1 MTVAL
6 VTGVAGQDGGY
17 LAQQLLAAGTEVH
30 GLVHRPLE
38 ALLPTRPWLAE
49 ITCHRGD
56 VTDTEGTAA
65 LIRELRPDRIFNL
78 AGDSSVGRSWR
89 TPERTGAVCGVAVPA
104 MLAAAGELADRGRD
118 VRFVQ
123 ASSAEIFGNPAQPR
137 QDERTPIQPINPY
150 GAAKAYAHVMC
161 RIYRDRGLHV
171 SSMVLYP
178 HESPRRSPAF
188 VSRTITAGVVDIVR
202 GRRDHLELGN
212 VSARRDWGWAPEVVQ
227 AMIRAAEQ
235 PVGDDYV
242 IATGVAHSVE
252 EFVARAFA
260 EVGIAD
266 WRPLVRTDPARL
278 RPRDAA
284 ELCGDAGRARLLLAW
299 HPTVGFDELVRRLV
313 DAALH
318 ASTQAPLA
326 VLT

>member
-30 GLVHRPLE
+30 GLVHRPL
-38 ALLPTRPWLAE
+38 ADLLPSRPWLSDV
-49 ITCHRGD
+49 TLHRGD
-56 VTDTEGTAA
+56 VTDTDGTAD
-65 LIRELRPDRIFNL
+65 LIRRVRPARIYNL
-78 AGDSSVGRSWR
+78 AGDSSVGRSWL

-104 MLAAAGELADRGRD
+104 MLAAAGALTDQGHD

-123 ASSAEIFGNPAQPR
+123 AGSAEMFGNPTRPR
-137 QDERTPIQPINPY
+137 QDEHTPILPINPY
-150 GAAKAYAHVMC
+150 GAAKAYAHLIC

-171 SSMVLYP
+171 SSMILYP
-178 HESPRRSPAF
+178 HESPRRSTAF
-188 VSRTITAGVVDIVR
+188 VSRTITAGVVEIVR
-202 GRRDHLELGN
+202 GRRDRLELGN
-212 VSARRDWGWAPEVVQ
+212 LAARRDWGWAPEVVQ
-227 AMIRAAEQ
+227 AMILAAEQ

-242 IATGVAHSVE
+242 IGTGVAHSVE

-260 EVGIAD
+260 EVGISD

-284 ELCGDAGRARLLLAW
+284 ALCGDAGRARSVLGW
-299 HPTVGFDELVRRLV
+299 TPGVGFDELVRRLV
-313 DAALH
+313 DAELRAD
-318 ASTQAPLA
+318 ADAPLA